1 MLWRI
6 LNAANFCQM
15 KRKTHLRIRKT
26 HRYLGLITGIQFI
39 MWTIGGIYF
48 SFSDMDE
55 IHGDHQRKPTGTTFQ
70 TDMELVSPAEVLSQ
84 LPITAAVTSVRLIDI
99 MGTPH
104 YQIAYHAAA
113 DHGAH
118 GTEHDLGHMPAQTQL
133 AVAATGELRPA
144 LNEQEAIELAR
155 QNFVDPVE
163 VAAVEYLTKENINN
177 HHEYRGSALPAWAIT
192 MEHPTQTTVY
202 VAAEQG
208 VVTKFRN
215 NKWRVFDFLWMLH
228 TMDYQG
234 RDNFG
239 NILLRIFSIAGI
251 VTILSGFALYF
262 VSSGSRR
269 KSITQAAPRK
279 RPVIG

>member
-1 MLWRI
+1 
-6 LNAANFCQM
+6 M

-26 HRYLGLITGIQFI
+26 HRYLGLITGIQFV

-48 SFSDMDE
+48 SFSNMDE
-55 IHGDHQRKPTGTTFQ
+55 IHGDHQRKAAGAAFKTNI
-70 TDMELVSPAEVLSQ
+70 ELASPAEVLAQ
-84 LPITAAVTSVRLIDI
+84 LPATVAVTSLRLIDI

-104 YQIAYHAAA
+104 YQIAYQTAT
-113 DHGAH
+113 DHSTH
-118 GTEHDLGHMPAQTQL
+118 GTEHGHGHPPTQTQL
-133 AVAATGELRPA
+133 AMASTGELRPA
-144 LNEQEAIELAR
+144 LNEQEAVELAR
-155 QNFVDPVE
+155 HNFIDPVE
-163 VAAVEYLTKENINN
+163 VAKVEYLTKENIDG
-177 HHEYRGSALPAWAIT
+177 HHEYRGSALPAWAVT

-269 KSITQAAPRK
+269 RTNTSTAIRK

>member
-1 MLWRI
+1 
-6 LNAANFCQM
+6 M
-15 KRKTHLRIRKT
+15 KRKTHLRIRKI
-26 HRYLGLITGIQFI
+26 HRYLGLITGIQFV

-55 IHGDHQRKPTGTTFQ
+55 IHGDHQRKQHATTFSPG
-70 TDMELVSPAEVLSQ
+70 MELVSPTEVLQYFSAGST
-84 LPITAAVTSVRLIDI
+84 ITSVKLIDI
-99 MGTPH
+99 LGEPH
-104 YQIAYHAAA
+104 YQISYHP
-113 DHGAH
+113 DTTLHETGHAH
-118 GTEHDLGHMPAQTQL
+118 ATTLTQL
-133 AVAATGELRPA
+133 AIAATGELRPA

-155 QNFVDPVE
+155 HSFIDSTA
-163 VAAVEYLTKENINN
+163 VASVEYITKENING

-192 MEHPTQTTVY
+192 MEHPTKTTVY

-239 NILLRIFSIAGI
+239 NLLLRVFSIAGI

-269 KSITQAAPRK
+269 QNTARPQDRR
-279 RPVIG
+279 RPVIS

>member
-1 MLWRI
+1 MLI
-6 LNAANFCQM
+6 LGQPM

-26 HRYLGLITGIQFI
+26 HRYLGLLTGIQFV
-39 MWTIGGIYF
+39 MWTIGGLYF
-48 SFSDMDE
+48 SWSDMDE
-55 IHGDHQRKPTGTTFQ
+55 IHGDHQRKQHGAVFSK
-70 TDMELVSPAEVLSQ
+70 DLDLVSPAKVLGQISQ
-84 LPITAAVTSVRLIDI
+84 VTAVTSVRLIDI
-99 MGTPH
+99 MGEPH
-104 YQIAYHAAA
+104 YQVTYLTGAE
-113 DHGAH
+113 DHNH
-118 GTEHDLGHMPAQTQL
+118 GHDSDPALSQTQL

-144 LNEQEAIELAR
+144 LNEQEAVQLALS
-155 QNFVDPVE
+155 NFVDPVE
-163 VAAVEYLTKENINN
+163 VAQVEYLTKENING

-215 NKWRVFDFLWMLH
+215 NKWRLFDFLWMLH

-239 NILLRIFSIAGI
+239 NILLRVFSIAGM

-262 VSSGSRR
+262 VSGGSRGN
-269 KSITQAAPRK
+269 KSSRSHDQR
-279 RPVIG
+279 RPVIGRTS

>member
-1 MLWRI
+1 MR
-6 LNAANFCQM
+6 AM
-15 KRKTHLRIRKT
+15 KRKTHLRVRKT
-26 HRYLGLITGIQFI
+26 HRYLGLITGIQFV

-55 IHGDHQRKPTGTTFQ
+55 IHGDHQRKPGGMAFESN
-70 TDMELVSPAEVLSQ
+70 MELVSPAEVMTQ
-84 LPITAAVTSVRLIDI
+84 LPGPATVTSLRLIDI
-99 MGTPH
+99 LGTPH
-104 YQIAYHAAA
+104 YQIQIADGHHLGGAGH
-113 DHGAH
+113 DHGQ
-118 GTEHDLGHMPAQTQL
+118 MPAQTIL
-133 AVAATGELRPA
+133 ALAETGELRPA

-155 QNFVDPVE
+155 HSFIDSTA
-163 VAAVEYLTKENINN
+163 VASVEYLTKENING

-192 MEHPTQTTVY
+192 MEHPTKTTVY

-215 NKWRVFDFLWMLH
+215 DKWRVFDFLWMMH

-239 NILLRIFSIAGI
+239 NILLRVFSIAGI

-269 KSITQAAPRK
+269 KNTARPQDRR
-279 RPVIG
+279 RPVIS

>member
-1 MLWRI
+1 
-6 LNAANFCQM
+6 M

-26 HRYLGLITGIQFI
+26 HRYLGLITGIQFV

-55 IHGDHQRKPTGTTFQ
+55 IHGDYQRKHHGTAFNTGI
-70 TDMELVSPAEVLSQ
+70 ELASPAVVLAHLQ
-84 LPITAAVTSVRLIDI
+84 HAEAITSIKLIDI
-99 MGTPH
+99 LGEPH
-104 YQIAYHAAA
+104 YQVIYQT
-113 DHGAH
+113 GA
-118 GTEHDLGHMPAQTQL
+118 TQEHDHAGTHTLMANG
-133 AVAATGELRPA
+133 ATGELRPA
-144 LNEQEAIELAR
+144 LSQEEAVQMALD
-155 QNFVDPVE
+155 NFVDPVE
-163 VAAVEYLTKENINN
+163 VAEVEYLTEENMSG
-177 HHEYRGSALPAWAIT
+177 HHEYRGSALPAWAVT
-192 MEHPTQTTVY
+192 MKHPTQTTVY
-202 VAAEQG
+202 VAADQG

-262 VSSGSRR
+262 VSSGTRRGSSSR
-269 KSITQAAPRK
+269 TQENR
-279 RPVIG
+279 RPVIGGAS

>member
-1 MLWRI
+1 
-6 LNAANFCQM
+6 M

-26 HRYLGLITGIQFI
+26 HRYLGLITGIQFV
-39 MWTIGGIYF
+39 MWTVGGIYF

-55 IHGDHQRKPTGTTFQ
+55 IHGDHQRKAGHAVFQ
-70 TDMELVSPAEVLSQ
+70 TDVELVSPAEVLAQ
-84 LPITAAVTSVRLIDI
+84 LPEASTVTSVRLIDI
-99 MGTPH
+99 MGLPH
-104 YQIAYHAAA
+104 YQVAYQTTDGHTAHGPEHE
-113 DHGAH
+113 HGA
-118 GTEHDLGHMPAQTQL
+118 MPTRTQL
-133 AVAATGELRPA
+133 ALAATGELRPA

-155 QNFVDPVE
+155 QSFVEPVE
-163 VAAVEYLTKENINN
+163 VAQVEYLTKESLDG
-177 HHEYRGSALPAWAIT
+177 HHEYRSGALPAWAVT

-239 NILLRIFSIAGI
+239 NILLRIFSLAGM
-251 VTILSGFALYF
+251 VTILSGLALYLA
-262 VSSGSRR
+262 SSGSGRR
-269 KSITQAAPRK
+269 GKPDRQEVR
-279 RPVIG
+279 RPVIGGRS